1 MSIGPGQPTNTFD
14 VVGVALAPSVAG
26 VYAICRADGSYVYFG
41 QAEDIRQRLTAHL
54 IDVNNCIH
62 REGGAIF
69 SYELYDAPALRIAR
83 QNQLLAMY
91 PTRCNPVVSGVWRA
105 G

>member
-41 QAEDIRQRLTAHL
+41 HAENIRQRLTAHL
-54 IDVNNCIH
+54 IDGNGCIH
-62 REGGAIF
+62 REGGEAF
-69 SYELYDAPALRIAR
+69 AYEVCEARPLRVAR

-91 PTRCNPVVSGVWRA
+91 PTRCNPVVSAV
-105 G
+105 

>member
-54 IDVNNCIH
+54 IEVNGCIH
-62 REGGAIF
+62 REGGAMF
-69 SYELYDAPALRIAR
+69 AYELCEAPSLRIAR
-83 QNQLLAMY
+83 QHQLMAIY
-91 PTRCNPVVSGVWRA
+91 PTRCNPAVSAV
-105 G
+105 